1 MPGHS
6 CAARLAGSSRDGR
19 GEGRQRNVVPATRPR
34 PDLLNRARI
43 FLEHRMLILDT
54 ALRGGT
60 VVLLLALALAC
71 NGIGAW
77 YAIAGRAADLVESR
91 RRLRSLLIVLVAVY
105 SVVTLVPVVAWPAAL
120 WPQLALANAAGLL
133 AITLAFAV
141 ALLAVNP

>member
-1 MPGHS
+1 AIGQQLQFV
-6 CAARLAGSSRDGR
+6 C
-19 GEGRQRNVVPATRPR
+19 
-34 PDLLNRARI
+34 I
-43 FLEHRMLILDT
+43 
-54 ALRGGT
+54 
-60 VVLLLALALAC
+60 ALALVC
-71 NGIGAW
+71 NGIGVW

-141 ALLAVNP
+141 ALLAVDLDGAILPLPVAAAPFVAKEQVTRPA